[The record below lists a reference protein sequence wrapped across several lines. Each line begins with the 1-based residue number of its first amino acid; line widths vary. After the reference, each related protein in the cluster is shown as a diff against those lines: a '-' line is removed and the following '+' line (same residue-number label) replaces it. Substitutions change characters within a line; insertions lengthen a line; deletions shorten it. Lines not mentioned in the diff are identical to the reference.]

1 MTVHRLRSTRL
12 TTLVVGIGG
21 TAVLLAACSTASTG
35 AASSSGAPS
44 RLRPRRAPPRPEGSS
59 ASASGPSSADEL
71 GVIDPSTLPVT
82 IPFDYVA
89 NHPVVETGFG
99 TAETFPMILDTG
111 APVNV
116 SADLV
121 QKFGFPVVGQQ
132 TGAAAGGTVTSDMVG
147 VDTVTMG
154 DLTVSTVAAITPW
167 VDKANPLSCISEN
180 GLVGSNVMKDA
191 VWQIDYQAKTV
202 TVTASTDGIDHV
214 TGAIPVPFRTPGD
227 TPDGSPN
234 VAFGVG
240 NDGLIFLVDTGS
252 DGGIIAAPKE
262 LESVGVTIPKDAP
275 VVKSL
280 AAGAAGNVAL
290 DIPFV
295 TTTIDL
301 GGKKIDYP
309 VGAADI
315 VQGVGNI
322 GNAFLSQFIVTFDYP
337 NKTIYLDPVSAGR
350 NGRCP
355 ARQGSQHRVGR
366 HEGDRRRPRRGWPC
380 RQGRPQARRHR
391 DRRRR
396 HAHHHTRR
404 VLRLHDGARP
414 QDDHHRRGHVRRRTH
429 RQLLHEA
436 VARAHPMVGTRRA
449 PRFQGRRCGIV
460 TRVNDDSV
468 NEEAARTE

>member
-1 MTVHRLRSTRL
+1 MTVHGLRSTRL
-12 TTLVVGIGG
+12 TMLVAGIGG

-44 RLRPRRAPPRPEGSS
+44 AASSAPASSSASAAPSQGSS

-82 IPFDYVA
+82 IPFDYVS

-121 QKFGFPVVGQQ
+121 EKFAFPVVGQQ
-132 TGAAAGGTVTSDMVG
+132 TGAAAGGTVTSDTVG

-154 DLTVSTVAAITPW
+154 DLRVSTVAAITPW
-167 VDKANPLSCISEN
+167 VDEANPLSCISEN

-202 TVTASTDGIDHV
+202 TVTASIDGIDHV

-262 LESVGVTIPKDAP
+262 LESVGVTVPKDAP
-275 VVKSL
+275 VLKTL
-280 AAGAAGNVAL
+280 AAGAAGSIPL

-337 NKTIYLDPVSAGR
+337 NKTIYLDPVSTDGTVAAPPVKGASIGWDGTKAIVGGLAVGGPADKAGLKL
-350 NGRCP
+350 GETVTAVDGTP
-355 ARQGSQHRVGR
+355 VTT
-366 HEGDRRRPRRGWPC
+366 
-380 RQGRPQARRHR
+380 R
-391 DRRRR
+391 DEFC
-396 HAHHHTRR
+396 ASTTGP
-404 VLRLHDGARP
+404 DPKTITTTA
-414 QDDHHRRGHVRRRTH
+414 
-429 RQLLHEA
+429 
-436 VARAHPMVGTRRA
+436 GT
-449 PRFQGRRCGIV
+449 F
-460 TRVNDDSV
+460 D
-468 NEEAARTE
+468 AALIDNFFTKQ

>member
-1 MTVHRLRSTRL
+1 MTVHGLRSTRL
-12 TTLVVGIGG
+12 TMLVAGIGG

-44 RLRPRRAPPRPEGSS
+44 AASSAPASSSASAAPSQGSS

-82 IPFDYVA
+82 IPFDYVS

-121 QKFGFPVVGQQ
+121 EKFAFPVVGQQ
-132 TGAAAGGTVTSDMVG
+132 TGAAAGGTVTSDTVG

-154 DLTVSTVAAITPW
+154 DLRVSTVAAITPW
-167 VDKANPLSCISEN
+167 VDEANPLSCISEN

-202 TVTASTDGIDHV
+202 TVTASIDGIDHV

-252 DGGIIAAPKE
+252 DGGIIAHRRA
-262 LESVGVTIPKDAP
+262 
-275 VVKSL
+275 
-280 AAGAAGNVAL
+280 
-290 DIPFV
+290 
-295 TTTIDL
+295 
-301 GGKKIDYP
+301 
-309 VGAADI
+309 
-315 VQGVGNI
+315 GVG
-322 GNAFLSQFIVTFDYP
+322 
-337 NKTIYLDPVSAGR
+337 
-350 NGRCP
+350 
-355 ARQGSQHRVGR
+355 
-366 HEGDRRRPRRGWPC
+366 RR
-380 RQGRPQARRHR
+380 
-391 DRRRR
+391 
-396 HAHHHTRR
+396 
-404 VLRLHDGARP
+404 DG
-414 QDDHHRRGHVRRRTH
+414 RRTH
-429 RQLLHEA
+429 R
-436 VARAHPMVGTRRA
+436 
-449 PRFQGRRCGIV
+449 
-460 TRVNDDSV
+460 S
-468 NEEAARTE
+468 

>member
-1 MTVHRLRSTRL
+1 MTVHSLRSTRL
-12 TTLVVGIGG
+12 TTLAVVIGG
-21 TAVLLAACSTASTG
+21 TAVLLAACSSAGTG
-35 AASSSGAPS
+35 AAPSSGAPS
-44 RLRPRRAPPRPEGSS
+44 AASSAAASAVPSEGSS

-82 IPFDYVA
+82 IPFDYVS

-121 QKFGFPVVGQQ
+121 EKFAFPVVGQQ
-132 TGAAAGGTVTSDMVG
+132 TGAAAGGTVTSDTVG

-154 DLTVSTVAAITPW
+154 DLRVSTVAAITPW
-167 VDKANPLSCISEN
+167 VDEANPLSCISEN

-202 TVTASTDGIDHV
+202 TVTASIDGIDHV

-262 LESVGVTIPKDAP
+262 LESVGVTVPKDAP
-275 VVKSL
+275 VLKTL
-280 AAGAAGNVAL
+280 AAGAAGSIPL

-337 NKTIYLDPVSAGR
+337 NKTIYLDPVSTDGTVAAPPVKGASIGWDGTKAIVGGLAVGGPADKAGLKL
-350 NGRCP
+350 GETVTAVDGTP
-355 ARQGSQHRVGR
+355 VTT
-366 HEGDRRRPRRGWPC
+366 
-380 RQGRPQARRHR
+380 R
-391 DRRRR
+391 DEFC
-396 HAHHHTRR
+396 ASTTGP
-404 VLRLHDGARP
+404 DPKTITTTA
-414 QDDHHRRGHVRRRTH
+414 
-429 RQLLHEA
+429 
-436 VARAHPMVGTRRA
+436 GT
-449 PRFQGRRCGIV
+449 F
-460 TRVNDDSV
+460 D
-468 NEEAARTE
+468 AALIDNFFTKQ